1 MTTKG
6 SSKRQIIVSM
16 SNDNILKFI
25 TSSSSHITNLNRAFK
40 NIKSEIV
47 ADFDQHR
54 LIITTNKIVS
64 PSDLCTIE
72 NYIKNVNNIK
82 SNNIITPWL
91 PQSKSYLKIIG
102 ISYLMENTNTL
113 VNSSIVKAIIK
124 NMHIFNNVT
133 LTSKPWVIKALPK
146 VDMVI
151 I

>member
-16 SNDNILKFI
+16 SNDNILKFM

-64 PSDLCTIE
+64 PSDLYTIE

-82 SNNIITPWL
+82 SNNIITP
-91 PQSKSYLKIIG
+91 
-102 ISYLMENTNTL
+102 
-113 VNSSIVKAIIK
+113 
-124 NMHIFNNVT
+124 
-133 LTSKPWVIKALPK
+133 
-146 VDMVI
+146 
-151 I
+151 